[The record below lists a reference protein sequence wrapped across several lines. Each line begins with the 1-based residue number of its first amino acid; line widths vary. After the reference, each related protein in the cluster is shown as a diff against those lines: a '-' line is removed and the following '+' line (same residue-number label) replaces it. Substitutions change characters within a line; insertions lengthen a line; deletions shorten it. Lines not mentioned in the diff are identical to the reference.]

1 MMPSPSSGA
10 KSFRLVSAASTN
22 ATSIKADPGT
32 LFTIAT
38 FNINAAVRFLKIY
51 DLAVAP
57 TVGTS
62 VPVLTMVL
70 PATAISVLV
79 VNFGMLGMKFDN
91 GIAIALTTGLADADT
106 GAVAANEQVVNL
118 TYL

>member
-1 MMPSPSSGA
+1 
-10 KSFRLVSAASTN
+10 
-22 ATSIKADPGT
+22 
-32 LFTIAT
+32 
-38 FNINAAVRFLKIY
+38 
-51 DLAVAP
+51 
-57 TVGTS
+57 
-62 VPVLTMVL
+62 MVL